1 MNLGEDILEFISDE
15 MDPEDLLDDLLGEL
29 KLRNYSVTRV
39 NNIDYIFQRESTPP
53 GSLNFSYYKIVE
65 FCNLEGCSRIISAD
79 MLSGVFMPARFLVFR
94 KKGSSECVLAY
105 LKPTAFAKLFDS
117 SELMAL
123 ARTLEEEMQQ
133 ISEETI
139 G

>member
-1 MNLGEDILEFISDE
+1 M
-15 MDPEDLLDDLLGEL
+15 
-29 KLRNYSVTRV
+29 YSFFVLSASPRCLC
-39 NNIDYIFQRESTPP
+39 IF
-53 GSLNFSYYKIVE
+53 NFSIYI
-65 FCNLEGCSRIISAD
+65 CSRIISAD

-94 KKGSSECVLAY
+94 EKGSSECVLAF

-123 ARTLEEEMQQ
+123 ARTLEEDMQQ
-133 ISEETI
+133 ISEEII